1 MNRRIFKPNLVGVA
15 IIIAEILTF
24 MRRRDRQ
31 TDRETH
37 RQIKRETD
45 RCRQR
50 ER

>member
-15 IIIAEILTF
+15 IILAEILTF

-31 TDRETH
+31 TNREIHGLT
-37 RQIKRETD
+37 KKETD

>member
-31 TDRETH
+31 TNREINGQT
-37 RQIKRETD
+37 KKETD